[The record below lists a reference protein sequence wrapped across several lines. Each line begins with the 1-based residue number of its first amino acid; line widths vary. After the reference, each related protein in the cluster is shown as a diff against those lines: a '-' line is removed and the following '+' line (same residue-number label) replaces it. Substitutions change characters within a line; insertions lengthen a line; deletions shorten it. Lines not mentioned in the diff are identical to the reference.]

1 MLAVMDIKELKGVVK
16 DYAWGNTDFI
26 PSLIGGYDG
35 RPKAEYWMGTHPSGI
50 ATLADGT
57 PLSDYLSSDDS
68 ILGLRNIGR
77 FGYALPLLFKVLA
90 VGSPLSLQC
99 HPNRIQAENG
109 WMMEEEKRRM
119 GLPCNYTDPNQK
131 AELFVALTPVSAM
144 FGFRDDREIRENL
157 ERVIPSSYNRFFRN
171 RVRYNQKL
179 FMMLYALDTSDRDE
193 LLSELSGYVESS
205 SEPLKD
211 GEFLTEKGMAKIC
224 LEKFPGDIGALFP
237 YLLNVMHLAPGE
249 GVYLKPDTIHAYVY
263 GNGIE
268 IMDASDNVL
277 RCGLTHKR
285 IDLSELSRIMVFEAE
300 PALVTPTY
308 RDEWGID
315 VYETP
320 DNTFTLMSAE
330 SGLYS
335 VDESYVSIGLVVEG
349 KVEFEVNGETI
360 AFDKGDSFLI
370 PRSVRSYFMRVF
382 GKVFF
387 AVVPETK

>member
-1 MLAVMDIKELKGVVK
+1 MEIKELEGVVK
-16 DYAWGNTDFI
+16 DYAWGNADFI

-35 RPKAEYWMGTHPSGI
+35 KPKAEYWMGTHPSGI
-50 ATLADGT
+50 AKLSDGT
-57 PLSDYLSSDDS
+57 LLSDYISSDDA

-77 FGYALPLLFKVLA
+77 FGYTLPLLFKVLA

-99 HPNRIQAENG
+99 HPDRVQAETG
-109 WMMEEEKRRM
+109 WMMEENRRLQ

-131 AELFVALTPVSAM
+131 AELFVSLTPVSAM
-144 FGFRDDREIRENL
+144 FGFRENEEIKRNL
-157 ERVIPSSYNRFFRN
+157 EKVIPNSYDRFFRG
-171 RVRYNQKL
+171 RAKYNEKL
-179 FMMLYALDTSDRDE
+179 FMMLYALDGVEKAE
-193 LLSELSGYVESS
+193 LLSEFSS
-205 SEPLKD
+205 HIERSTEPLRK
-211 GEFLTEKGMAKIC
+211 GEFLTERGMAKVC
-224 LEKFPGDIGALFP
+224 LEKFPGDVGALFP
-237 YLLNVMHLAPGE
+237 YILNVIYLEPGE

-285 IDLSELSRIMVFEAE
+285 IDLEELSRIMVFDAE

-308 RDEWGID
+308 RDEWGIN

-320 DNTFTLMSAE
+320 SDTFTLMSAD

-349 KVEFEVNGETI
+349 KVEFEVKGETI
-360 AFDKGDSFLI
+360 IFDKGKCFFI
-370 PRSVRSYFMRVF
+370 PRSVRSYYMRVF

-387 AVVPETK
+387 AVVPEMK